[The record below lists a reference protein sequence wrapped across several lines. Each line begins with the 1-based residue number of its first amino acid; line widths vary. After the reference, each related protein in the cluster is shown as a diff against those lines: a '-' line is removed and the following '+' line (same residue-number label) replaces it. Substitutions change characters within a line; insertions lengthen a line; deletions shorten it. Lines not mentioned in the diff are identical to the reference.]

1 MKLFGFEIKR
11 SDDEPKNQPVSF
23 AEPLNDDGALTVG
36 GAVGGSYGMLLDL
49 EGTAKSEAELV
60 TRYRSLTINPEI
72 QQAVDEIVN
81 EAISVD
87 SHDKVVNIILD
98 ETDLSDKVK
107 EKINDEF
114 QRILQLLDFSNS
126 AYEIF
131 YKFYVDGRLNYH
143 VIIDEKNLKEGIK
156 ELRYLDPRKIRLIR
170 EMESEQIKGQGN
182 NAFVKKIKKEYYMYS
197 ESGFGASK
205 VSNFS
210 TTVQGLR
217 IAKDSVVRVTSG
229 LLNEN
234 NSVVLSHLHKS
245 IKALNQ
251 LRILEDATVIY
262 TMTRAPERRIFYVD
276 VGNLPKAKAEQY
288 LHDMMARHK
297 NRVTYDPSTGEIRD
311 DRKMMTMTEDYW
323 FPRREGS
330 RSTEV
335 ETLSAGAGLGEDRN
349 LPYFQTKLY
358 KSLNVPVARLQPE
371 TMYSFGRMS
380 EVTREELKFAKFI
393 KRLRTRFSI
402 LFDRCLE
409 RQLVL
414 KGIITPDEW
423 KEIQNKIRYDFMKDN
438 YFEELKEAEI
448 LREKLETLRQ
458 IEEQI
463 GKYFSREW
471 VVKHVLYMPDDEWKE
486 MQKQIKKEA
495 ESEPPIDDAPQAPT
509 AGEEPPQQQPPQE
522 EQPAEESLTIINRKN
537 LTNFQK
543 RVQK

>member
-1 MKLFGFEIKR
+1 MQ
-11 SDDEPKNQPVSF
+11 N
-23 AEPLNDDGALTVG
+23 
-36 GAVGGSYGMLLDL
+36 
-49 EGTAKSEAELV
+49 
-60 TRYRSLTINPEI
+60 
-72 QQAVDEIVN
+72 
-81 EAISVD
+81 
-87 SHDKVVNIILD
+87 
-98 ETDLSDKVK
+98 
-107 EKINDEF
+107 
-114 QRILQLLDFSNS
+114 
-126 AYEIF
+126 
-131 YKFYVDGRLNYH
+131 
-143 VIIDEKNLKEGIK
+143 
-156 ELRYLDPRKIRLIR
+156 
-170 EMESEQIKGQGN
+170 EQIKDQAS
-182 NAFVKKIKKEYYMYS
+182 NALVKKIKKEYYMYS

-205 VSNFS
+205 VSNYS
-210 TTVQGLR
+210 SSIQGLK
-217 IAKDSVVRVTSG
+217 IAKDTIVRVTSG

-245 IKALNQ
+245 IKSLNQ
-251 LRILEDATVIY
+251 LRILEDATIIY

-297 NRVTYDPSTGEIRD
+297 NRVTYDPSSGEIKD

-323 FPRREGS
+323 FPRREGNNA
-330 RSTEV
+330 TEV
-335 ETLSAGAGLGEDRN
+335 TTLNGGSGLGEDKN
-349 LPYFQTKLY
+349 LPYFQSKLY

-414 KGIITPDEW
+414 KGVISPDEW

-471 VVKHVLYMPDDEWKE
+471 VVKNVLYMPEDEWKD
-486 MQKQIKKEA
+486 MKKQIDKEA
-495 ESEPPIDDAPQAPT
+495 KEEPPIDDIPQDSQGAAPP
-509 AGEEPPQQQPPQE
+509 QPPQDDQPTE
-522 EQPAEESLTIINRKN
+522 EGLTVINRKN
-537 LTNFQK
+537 LTNFSKRAQK
-543 RVQK
+543 

>member
-11 SDDEPKNQPVSF
+11 SEDEPKNQPVSF
-23 AEPLNDDGALTVG
+23 AEPLNDDGALNVG
-36 GAVGGSYGMLLDL
+36 NAVGGSYGMLLDL

-60 TRYRSLTINPEI
+60 TRYRALTVNPEI

-107 EKINDEF
+107 EKISEEF
-114 QRILQLLDFSNS
+114 QNILQLLDFSNS

-170 EMESEQIKGQGN
+170 EMQSDQIKDQAS
-182 NAFVKKIKKEYYMYS
+182 NALTKRIKKEYYMYS
-197 ESGFGASK
+197 ETGFGANK
-205 VSNFS
+205 VSNYS
-210 TTVQGLR
+210 SSIQGLK
-217 IAKDSVVRVTSG
+217 IAKDSIVRVTSG

-251 LRILEDATVIY
+251 LRILEDATIIY
-262 TMTRAPERRIFYVD
+262 TMTRAPDRRIFYID

-297 NRVTYDPSTGEIRD
+297 NRVTYDPSTGEIKD

-323 FPRREGS
+323 FARREGNNT
-330 RSTEV
+330 TEV
-335 ETLSAGAGLGEDRN
+335 TTLGGGNGLGEDRN

-414 KGIITPDEW
+414 KGVIAPDEW

-438 YFEELKEAEI
+438 YFEELKESEI

-458 IEEQI
+458 IEEQV

-471 VVKHVLYMPDDEWKE
+471 IVKNVLYMPEDEWKE

-495 ESEPPIDDAPQAPT
+495 ESEPPIDDAPQSPSVSD
-509 AGEEPPQQQPPQE
+509 EPAQQPPQE
-522 EQPAEESLTIINRKN
+522 EQPAEESLTIINRRN
-537 LTNFQK
+537 QTNFQK

>member
-1 MKLFGFEIKR
+1 MRLFGFEIKR
-11 SDDEPKNQPVSF
+11 SEDEPKNQPVSF
-23 AEPLNDDGALTVG
+23 AEPLNDDGALNVG
-36 GAVGGSYGMLLDL
+36 NAVGGSYGMLLDL

-60 TRYRSLTINPEI
+60 TRYRALTVNPEI

-107 EKINDEF
+107 EKISEEF
-114 QRILQLLDFSNS
+114 QNVLQLLDFSNS

-170 EMESEQIKGQGN
+170 EMQSDQIKDQAS
-182 NAFVKKIKKEYYMYS
+182 NALTKRIKKEYYMYS
-197 ESGFGASK
+197 ETGFGANK
-205 VSNFS
+205 VSNYS
-210 TTVQGLR
+210 SSIQGLK
-217 IAKDSVVRVTSG
+217 IAKDSIVRVTSG

-245 IKALNQ
+245 IKSLNQ
-251 LRILEDATVIY
+251 LRILEDATIIY
-262 TMTRAPERRIFYVD
+262 TMTRAPDRRIFYID

-297 NRVTYDPSTGEIRD
+297 NRVTYDPSTGEIKD

-323 FPRREGS
+323 FARREGNNT
-330 RSTEV
+330 TEV
-335 ETLSAGAGLGEDRN
+335 TTLGGGNGLGEDRN

-414 KGIITPDEW
+414 KGIIAPDEW

-471 VVKHVLYMPDDEWKE
+471 VVKHVLYMPEDEWKE

-495 ESEPPIDDAPQAPT
+495 ESEPPIDDATQST
-509 AGEEPPQQQPPQE
+509 SVSDEPVEQQPPQE
-522 EQPAEESLTIINRKN
+522 EQPAEESLTIINRRN
-537 LTNFQK
+537 QTNFQK